1 MIQSTG
7 NLPGAAA
14 RFHAGILPQNPIFRQ
29 LLGMCP
35 VLAVTNTTAGALTMG
50 LATTFVLVSSN
61 LIVSALRHALQ
72 PHLRILVYTVTI
84 ASLVTMTDRFLAAY
98 FPEMSDLLGPYIPL
112 IIVNCMII
120 SRAEACASKQGLGT
134 AFCDGLGQGLGFIIG
149 MLALGSMRELL
160 GSGGLFGYRLL
171 PDIWSDW
178 IIMVLPPGAF
188 LTLGLLIAL
197 VNAWGA
203 RGGKNGPGANPKG
216 ESDG

>member
-1 MIQSTG
+1 MDTRTPA
-7 NLPGAAA
+7 LPGAGE
-14 RFHAGILPQNPIFRQ
+14 RFVAGILPQNPIFRQ
-29 LLGMCP
+29 LIGMCP

-61 LIVSALRHALQ
+61 LIVSFLRYALQ

-98 FPEMSDLLGPYIPL
+98 LPEMSDRLGPYIPL
-112 IIVNCMII
+112 IIVNCIII
-120 SRAEACASKQGLGT
+120 SRAEACASKQGMWVAGW
-134 AFCDGLGQGLGFIIG
+134 DGLGQGLGFILG
-149 MLALGSMRELL
+149 MLALGSIRELL

-171 PDIWSDW
+171 PETWPDW

-197 VNAWGA
+197 VNALTARTQGA
-203 RGGKNGPGANPKG
+203 ALEQGLG
-216 ESDG
+216 DG